1 MEIAAIRES
10 LHQYINNSDEKLL
23 KLILALA
30 EAYNEVEDY
39 EFTTKE
45 LNSFNERRSKRLSGE
60 SKVYNWAEARE
71 VITGGNA
78 V

>member
-30 EAYNEVEDY
+30 EAYNEVED
-39 EFTTKE
+39 
-45 LNSFNERRSKRLSGE
+45 
-60 SKVYNWAEARE
+60 
-71 VITGGNA
+71 
-78 V
+78 